1 MDISTIRRTFLFFWI
16 IILTALLRKNMRR
29 SLWKVVHQKT
39 TLKWFALLKLH
50 AETKL
55 LLNFTRFHVNSKN
68 QNT

>member
-1 MDISTIRRTFLFFWI
+1 MDISTIRRTFLFFSI
-16 IILTALLRKNMRR
+16 IILTALLRKNMR

-50 AETKL
+50 AETKFL
-55 LLNFTRFHVNSKN
+55 LYFTRFHVNSKN

>member
-1 MDISTIRRTFLFFWI
+1 MDISTIRRTFLFFSI
-16 IILTALLRKNMRR
+16 IILTALLRKNMR

-50 AETKL
+50 AETKF